1 MWISEWSVIS
11 DLCEWQG
18 HLHIEP
24 QAGQWTAKQIA
35 ILSLYE
41 TLKIIKVLKKAY
53 KHFENPELQKRG
65 VLFLPTF
72 IAKSA
77 DISTYKS
84 INSSSNTLLTC
95 NVVQSQ
101 LRKLEVVQHEH
112 PATLHWQPIKCKHL
126 KSAAWGSVFP
136 SAHGAWLRSPF
147 KGISVPKCTW
157 EGISVLCV
165 AGKIYT

>member
-1 MWISEWSVIS
+1 MMSFHTHQTQWQDTLPLWNPKNHKGPEESV
-11 DLCEWQG
+11 
-18 HLHIEP
+18 
-24 QAGQWTAKQIA
+24 QAFWK
-35 ILSLYE
+35 
-41 TLKIIKVLKKAY
+41 
-53 KHFENPELQKRG
+53 PW
-65 VLFLPTF
+65 
-72 IAKSA
+72 IAKNRCSV
-77 DISTYKS
+77 STNIYCKKCRYFYLS
-84 INSSSNTLLTC
+84 INSSSNTLLSW

-165 AGKIYT
+165 EGKIYT